1 MRLTREELLNKHPI
15 WNEEKHDIVRVM
27 YGDDPLIHYDSKE
40 YDKYHSFWATDN
52 SCANIMAIDA
62 YIYSKNGTYD
72 KYRTLIGEVLINEDG
87 DVLCGDIFIKYG
99 GMRYDVII
107 NNMYGRHSLDILR
120 FSGSGKVLGF
130 SNKDGQGSPSSKRYT
145 DELKDEIINKVLNS
159 KDLEDY
165 GKSISKYIQC
175 ARDMY
180 NSNKTNYI
188 MDKTFEM

>member
-1 MRLTREELLNKHPI
+1 MRLTKEELLNRHQI

-27 YGDDPLIHYDSKE
+27 YGDDPLVHYDSKE
-40 YDKYHSFWATDN
+40 YNKYQNFWAKDN
-52 SCANIMAIDA
+52 TCANIMAIDA

-72 KYRTLIGEVLINEDG
+72 KYRTLIGEVIISENG
-87 DVLCGDIFIKYG
+87 DILCGDIFVKYD
-99 GMRYDVII
+99 GMRYDIII
-107 NNMYGRHSLDILR
+107 NNMYGRYSLDILR
-120 FSGSGKVLGF
+120 LSGSGKVLGF

-145 DELKDEIINKVLNS
+145 DELKDETINKVLNS
-159 KDLEDY
+159 KELNDY
-165 GKSISKYIQC
+165 GISISKYIQC

>member
-15 WNEEKHDIVRVM
+15 WNEERHDIVKTL
-27 YGDDPLIHYDSKE
+27 YGDEPLIHYDEKE
-40 YDKYHSFWATDN
+40 YNKYRDFWSKDN
-52 SCANIMAIDA
+52 TCANIGAIDD

-72 KYRTLIGEVLINEDG
+72 KYRTLIGEVMISENG
-87 DVLCGDIFIKYG
+87 DVLGGDICVKFG
-99 GMRYDVII
+99 GMRYDIII

-120 FSGSGKVLGF
+120 LSGSGKVFGF

-145 DELKDEIINKVLNS
+145 DELKDETINKVLNS
-159 KDLEDY
+159 KELNDY
-165 GKSISKYIQC
+165 GSSISKFINV

-180 NSNKTNYI
+180 NSDKTNYI

>member
-15 WNEEKHDIVRVM
+15 WNEEKHDIVKTL
-27 YGDDPLIHYDSKE
+27 YGDEPLIHYDEKE
-40 YDKYHSFWATDN
+40 YNKYRDFWSKDN
-52 SCANIMAIDA
+52 TCANIGAIDA
-62 YIYSKNGTYD
+62 YIYSKNGTYN
-72 KYRTLIGEVLINEDG
+72 KYRTLIGEVIISEDG
-87 DVLCGDIFIKYG
+87 EILGGDIYVKFG
-99 GMRYDVII
+99 GMRYDIII

-120 FSGSGKVLGF
+120 LSGSGKVLGF

-145 DELKDEIINKVLNS
+145 DELKDETINKVLNS
-159 KDLEDY
+159 KDLKDY
-165 GKSISKYIQC
+165 GTSINKFIQY

>member
-15 WNEEKHDIVRVM
+15 WNEEKHDIIKTL
-27 YGDDPLIHYDSKE
+27 YGDEPLIHYDEKE
-40 YDKYHSFWATDN
+40 YNKYRDFWSKDN
-52 SCANIMAIDA
+52 TCANIGAIDA

-72 KYRTLIGEVLINEDG
+72 KYRTLIGEVMISEDG
-87 DVLCGDIFIKYG
+87 EVLGGDIYVKFG
-99 GMRYDVII
+99 GMRYDIII

-120 FSGSGKVLGF
+120 LSGSGKVLGF

-145 DELKDEIINKVLNS
+145 DELKDETINKVLNS
-159 KDLEDY
+159 KELNDY
-165 GKSISKYIQC
+165 GISISKYIQC

-180 NSNKTNYI
+180 NSDKTNYI

>member
-15 WNEEKHDIVRVM
+15 WNEEKHDIVKTL
-27 YGDDPLIHYDSKE
+27 YGDEPLIHYDENE
-40 YDKYHSFWATDN
+40 YNKYHDFWSKDN
-52 SCANIMAIDA
+52 TCANIGAIDA

-72 KYRTLIGEVLINEDG
+72 KYRTLIGEVMINEDG
-87 DVLCGDIFIKYG
+87 EILGGDIYVKFG
-99 GMRYDVII
+99 GMRYDIII

-120 FSGSGKVLGF
+120 LSGSGKVLGF

-145 DELKDEIINKVLNS
+145 DKLKDETIDKVLNS
-159 KDLEDY
+159 KDLKDY
-165 GKSISKYIQC
+165 GISISKFIQC

-180 NSNKTNYI
+180 NSDKTNYI

>member
-1 MRLTREELLNKHPI
+1 MRLTREELLNIHPI

-27 YGDDPLIHYDSKE
+27 YGDDPLVHYDSNE
-40 YDKYHSFWATDN
+40 YNKYHDFWATD
-52 SCANIMAIDA
+52 STCANIMAIDA

-72 KYRTLIGEVLINEDG
+72 KYRTLIGEVVISEDG
-87 DVLCGDIFIKYG
+87 DLLCGDIYVKYS
-99 GMRYDVII
+99 GMRYDIII

-120 FSGSGKVLGF
+120 LSGSGKVLGF

-145 DELKDEIINKVLNS
+145 DELKDETIDKVLNS
-159 KDLEDY
+159 KDLKDY
-165 GKSISKYIQC
+165 GISINKFIQC

-180 NSNKTNYI
+180 NSDKTNYI

>member
-15 WNEEKHDIVRVM
+15 WNEEKHDIVKTL
-27 YGDDPLIHYDSKE
+27 YGDEPLIHYDENE
-40 YDKYHSFWATDN
+40 YNKYHDFWSKDST
-52 SCANIMAIDA
+52 CANIGAIDA

-72 KYRTLIGEVLINEDG
+72 KYRTLIGEVIISEDG
-87 DVLCGDIFIKYG
+87 EILGGDIYVKFG
-99 GMRYDVII
+99 GMRYDIII

-145 DELKDEIINKVLNS
+145 DELKDETINKVLNS
-159 KDLEDY
+159 KELNDY
-165 GKSISKYIQC
+165 GISISKYIQC

>member
-27 YGDDPLIHYDSKE
+27 YGDDPLVHYDSKE
-40 YDKYHSFWATDN
+40 YDKYHSFWTTDN
-52 SCANIMAIDA
+52 NCANIMAIDA

-72 KYRTLIGEVLINEDG
+72 KYRTLIGEVMISEDG
-87 DVLCGDIFIKYG
+87 EILGGDIYVKFG
-99 GMRYDVII
+99 GMRYDIII

-120 FSGSGKVLGF
+120 LSGSGKVLGF

-145 DELKDEIINKVLNS
+145 DELKDETINKVLNS
-159 KDLEDY
+159 KELNDY
-165 GKSISKYIQC
+165 GISISKYIQC

-180 NSNKTNYI
+180 NSDKTNYI